1 MELTYIISF
10 LFLFMNK
17 IYTRIFILFLFSGL
31 IYSAQQ
37 VGKIEM
43 ENNENKMMNESLGQ
57 QINEQEQV
65 QEQLGNQTQ
74 EQTGEQI
81 QEQEQEQTQNKNGEQ
96 NQSQQKEMVKEQ
108 VKVMKKDG
116 NCTQFQAGNVT
127 ANTQMNMVQEENK
140 IKVQLSNGKNAEVK
154 IMPDVASETAMERLR
169 IKVCSEENNCT
180 IELKETGQ
188 GEQVQAMYEVKAEK
202 KVKLFGFLDT
212 KMQVKA
218 QVSAENGEV
227 IREERP
233 WWSFLAIEEDE

>member
-1 MELTYIISF
+1 M
-10 LFLFMNK
+10 
-17 IYTRIFILFLFSGL
+17 G
-31 IYSAQQ
+31 
-37 VGKIEM
+37 
-43 ENNENKMMNESLGQ
+43 NNENKMNETLGQ
-57 QINEQEQV
+57 QIGEQEQI

-81 QEQEQEQTQNKNGEQ
+81 QEQEQTQNKNGEQ

-127 ANTQMNMVQEENK
+127 ANTEMNMVQEENK

-202 KVKLFGFLDT
+202 KAKLFGFLDT

-233 WWSFLAIEEDE
+233 W

>member
-1 MELTYIISF
+1 MELIYIISF

-31 IYSAQQ
+31 IYSAQM
-37 VGKIEM
+37 G
-43 ENNENKMMNESLGQ
+43 NNENKMNETLGQ
-57 QINEQEQV
+57 QIGEQEQI

-127 ANTQMNMVQEENK
+127 ANTEMNMVQEENK

-188 GEQVQAMYEVKAEK
+188 GEQVQAMYEVRAEK
-202 KVKLFGFLDT
+202 KAKLFGFLDT

-218 QVSAENGEV
+218 QVSAENGEI

-233 WWSFLAIEEDE
+233 WWAFLAIEENE

>member
-17 IYTRIFILFLFSGL
+17 IYTTIFILFLFSGL
-31 IYSAQQ
+31 IYSAQM
-37 VGKIEM
+37 G
-43 ENNENKMMNESLGQ
+43 NNENKMNETLGQ
-57 QINEQEQV
+57 QIGEQEQI

-81 QEQEQEQTQNKNGEQ
+81 
-96 NQSQQKEMVKEQ
+96 QQKEMVKEQ

-202 KVKLFGFLDT
+202 KAKLFGFLDT